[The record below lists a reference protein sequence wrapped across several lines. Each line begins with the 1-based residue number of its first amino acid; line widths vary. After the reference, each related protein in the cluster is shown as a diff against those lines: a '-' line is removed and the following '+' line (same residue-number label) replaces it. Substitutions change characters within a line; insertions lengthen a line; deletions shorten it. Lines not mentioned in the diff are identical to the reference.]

1 MNRQPTV
8 SFGDAFERIEPVI
21 AVVLMAVTF
30 PLLSPP
36 LAIPFI
42 GLAWLV
48 ATRLSPRRRFLG
60 LTLAEGLAWAATI
73 YSILVG
79 LVIVLSAF
87 GQSR

>member
-1 MNRQPTV
+1 VNRQPAV
-8 SFGDAFERIEPVI
+8 SIGDAFERIQPVLAI
-21 AVVLMAVTF
+21 VVMVVTF
-30 PLLSPP
+30 VLLSPP

-60 LTLAEGLAWAATI
+60 FTLAEGLAWAATI

-79 LVIVLSAF
+79 AVIVLSSF
-87 GQSR
+87 GAQ

>member
-1 MNRQPTV
+1 VNRQPAV
-8 SFGDAFERIEPVI
+8 SFGDAFERIQPVI
-21 AVVLMAVTF
+21 AIVLMAVTF

-79 LVIVLSAF
+79 LVIVLSSLGA
-87 GQSR
+87 R